1 MNAYTSSGARR
12 QRGAT
17 LFIALIMLLIISLLA
32 VSSVREVSLEARIT
46 GNLLEQKRLFSASE
60 SGLREAEKRFAS
72 TYSPPEQCTEGAT
85 VATPCI
91 AGFATDYDTDFA
103 NSFLYSG
110 SGGNTSLARNTRW
123 YVRNVNPADVSSNT
137 EGAEDPEYGN
147 FAKGIGKYYYE
158 INSQAYNPESG
169 NAATDCNVAVV
180 CLRSVITRVYNN

>member
-1 MNAYTSSGARR
+1 MNAYTYYSARR

-85 VATPCI
+85 VATPCVI
-91 AGFATDYDTDFA
+91 GLVTDYDTDFS

-110 SGGNTSLARNTRW
+110 SGGNTTLARNTRW
-123 YVRNVNPADVSSNT
+123 YARSIPINVNPEYNNT
-137 EGAEDPEYGN
+137 P
-147 FAKGIGKYYYE
+147 IGKTYFYE
-158 INSQAYNPESG
+158 INSQAYNPEDG
-169 NAATDCNVAVV
+169 TAATDCTIAVV
-180 CLRSVITRVYNN
+180 CLRSVIARVYN